1 MTVTIVNKMSLITNK
16 KAGFNYEIID
26 KYTAGIELL
35 GFEVKSLKNSQGSLE
50 GSYVTVR
57 GKEAY
62 IIGMFIPPY
71 QQGNTP
77 KDYDP
82 YRNRRLLLSKKEID
96 TLGNIE
102 DSKGLTIVPISVYNK
117 GNMVKLDIATAK
129 GKKKFDKR
137 ESLKKQDT
145 LRDIARDLK
154 DR

>member
-1 MTVTIVNKMSLITNK
+1 MPIMSLVTNK

-96 TLGNIE
+96 TLSNIE
-102 DSKGLTIVPISVYNK
+102 DSKGLTIVPISVYNR
-117 GNMVKLDIATAK
+117 GNMVKLDIAAAK